1 MTEQLIT
8 ALVEKQAF
16 VDDTIFTASYKS
28 QDLFGRIFSKIGDFR
43 LQQIIRQPASIL
55 LELSIL
61 EHSKIVVRAD
71 PTEIHLID
79 GMDLQRFAS
88 VYNLNIDGSNMQT
101 GRKRGRKPKM
111 R

>member
-1 MTEQLIT
+1 MKEQLIT

-28 QDLFGRIFSKIGDFR
+28 QDLFGRIFSKVGDFR
-43 LQQIIRQPASIL
+43 LQKIIKQQSSTI

-61 EHSKIVVRAD
+61 EHSKIIVMVD
-71 PTEIHLID
+71 PTEIQLID
-79 GMDLQRFAS
+79 GMDLHRFAEI
-88 VYNLNIDGSNMQT
+88 YDLHIDGSQKKT
-101 GRKRGRKPKM
+101 GRKRGRKSKV